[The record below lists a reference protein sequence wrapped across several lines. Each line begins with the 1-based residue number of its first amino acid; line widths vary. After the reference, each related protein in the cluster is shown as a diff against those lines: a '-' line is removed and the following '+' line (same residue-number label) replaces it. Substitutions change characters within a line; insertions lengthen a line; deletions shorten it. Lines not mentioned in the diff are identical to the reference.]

1 MTSTASMHIRVET
14 SPLIAELSQRLSVL
28 GELVPRPVEIIERI
42 RGLACGPAGLDLDL
56 VSAARTGEQ
65 RIVLELS
72 HRGRELLAAVRAHPE
87 RAA

>member
-1 MTSTASMHIRVET
+1 MTSTASMHIQVET

-42 RGLACGPAGLDLDL
+42 RGMAYGPAGLDLDRVL
-56 VSAARTGEQ
+56 AVRTGEQ
-65 RIVLELS
+65 RVVLELT
-72 HRGRELLAAVRAHPE
+72 RCGFELLAAVRAHPE